1 MVNCSPRPLSP
12 LTDSK
17 ITEIYQSDRLLKSRA
32 YLVTQPFPDVFNL
45 FNVIDKRLHR
55 VKRRLVGQGINDQAM
70 REFEPLMLGHID
82 TFVRELAKSCEGG
95 NTTVDMTDRCRYLGL
110 DIIGQLGFGTALDLQ
125 TSSKNRFMLAGMD
138 TSNFRSNLYM
148 QFPMLKRVGMELL
161 LYPFILTSQMAYYK
175 KLRDLIV
182 ARRAEGKHARRD
194 LYSFVV
200 DIKDPETGEGLRLRD
215 IWSEAAFFVPAG
227 GDTTSTALTAAFF
240 YLSRYPKCYKRL
252 ANEIRN
258 TFTSGAEIRH
268 GTKLSGCTYLRA
280 CIDEAMRI
288 TPPIA
293 TTLWRQLP
301 ESDNEQPLVVE
312 GQVIPPGTE
321 VGVNIYTMHH
331 NEKHFPDS
339 YCFKPERWLDES
351 PERKKLMHDAFTP
364 FSIGSRGCGG
374 KAMAYQEAS
383 IAIAKTFWY
392 LDFERP
398 AHDMKADRVGEIMQY
413 GGKPELEALDQFASV
428 HRGPNLVFRLRDGAS
443 DELFETEKL
452 DYSTILDTHS

>member
-1 MVNCSPRPLSP
+1 
-12 LTDSK
+12 
-17 ITEIYQSDRLLKSRA
+17 
-32 YLVTQPFPDVFNL
+32 
-45 FNVIDKRLHR
+45 
-55 VKRRLVGQGINDQAM
+55 
-70 REFEPLMLGHID
+70 
-82 TFVRELAKSCEGG
+82 
-95 NTTVDMTDRCRYLGL
+95 
-110 DIIGQLGFGTALDLQ
+110 
-125 TSSKNRFMLAGMD
+125 
-138 TSNFRSNLYM
+138 
-148 QFPMLKRVGMELL
+148 
-161 LYPFILTSQMAYYK
+161 MAYYK
-175 KLRDLIV
+175 KVRDFIV

-227 GDTTSTALTAAFF
+227 GDTTSTALTAALF
-240 YLSRYPKCYKRL
+240 YLSRYPECYKRL

-258 TFTSGAEIRH
+258 AFTSGVEIRH

-301 ESDNEQPLVVE
+301 ESDNEQLFVVE

-331 NEKHFPDS
+331 NEEYFPDS

-351 PERKKLMHDAFTP
+351 LGRKKLMHDAFTP

-398 AHDMKADRVGEIMQY
+398 AHDMKADRVGEITQY
-413 GGKPELEALDQFASV
+413 SGKPELEALDQFASV
-428 HRGPNLVFRLRDGAS
+428 HRGPNLVFRLRDEAR

-452 DYSTILDTHS
+452 SYSTILELHS